1 MRGWSNI
8 GRLLFCGD
16 PAASRAGRWEPING
30 PWVETDC
37 VLLSTASLWRQF
49 FSVRTT
55 AARRFPEWTHEL
67 AWLPDSFGFSAGLPA
82 VAAATGVR
90 WFCTHKLAW
99 NADNPFPHRLFRWR
113 ARGRSELHS
122 LMLPP
127 IGRRADPLE
136 MLNEQR
142 AWHQAT
148 GLEAALWIP
157 GVGDHGG
164 GPTEE
169 LLEQIELWAAR
180 SGRACPACRHGEGV
194 LDRAGAG

>member
-1 MRGWSNI
+1 MCIR
-8 GRLLFCGD
+8 D
-16 PAASRAGRWEPING
+16 RWVQN
-30 PWVETDC
+30 
-37 VLLSTASLWRQF
+37 Q
-49 FSVRTT
+49 RT
-55 AARRFPEWTHEL
+55 P
-67 AWLPDSFGFSAGLPA
+67 

-136 MLNEQR
+136 MLGEQR

-169 LLEQIELWAAR
+169 LLEQMHCNSSLR
-180 SGRACPACRHGEGV
+180 PC
-194 LDRAGAG
+194 RAGIQIRPMRRQVSVHRQMQLQGRRQQRALGV